1 MERRPL
7 ERPNETQ
14 DRTPGV
20 PQTELWPTGA
30 RSERGENTMTSTA
43 LAPALRT
50 VSGGRGSADTRLE
63 PLRRAH
69 TASSRATIHVLI
81 ANHQPIV
88 RHGLRAL
95 IELEPDLQMIGETDD
110 GGEAVRM
117 ARQLR
122 PDVVL
127 IDLSIPTVDG
137 ISATRMIRA
146 ELRDTHVVVMTGVHE
161 DTSAIEAIRAGAAAY
176 LLRDARIDD
185 LLRTIRGAGTG
196 QVALPAQMAARMVR
210 LVGGHDVLSHRE
222 IDVLSLVAR
231 GLANKQ
237 VARELGITEST
248 VKTHVSHILSKL
260 ELPSRTQLALY
271 AARTGLVALH
281 HRNVAAFPRRT

>member
-1 MERRPL
+1 M
-7 ERPNETQ
+7 
-14 DRTPGV
+14 
-20 PQTELWPTGA
+20 
-30 RSERGENTMTSTA
+30 MSTA
-43 LAPALRT
+43 LALEIPT
-50 VSGGRGSADTRLE
+50 VSVARASTDTGLE
-63 PLRRAH
+63 SVLRAY
-69 TASSRATIHVLI
+69 TASSRLTVRVLI

-95 IELEPDLQMIGETDD
+95 IATEPDLQVVGETDD
-110 GGEAVRM
+110 GGEAVRL

-146 ELRDTHVVVMTGVHE
+146 ERRDTQVVVMTGVDE

-176 LLRDARIDD
+176 LLKSSRIDD
-185 LLRTIRGAGTG
+185 LLRTVRGAGAG
-196 QVALPAQMAARMVR
+196 QVALPAQTAARMLR
-210 LVGGHDVLSHRE
+210 LVDGHDVLSHRE
-222 IDVLSLVAR
+222 TEVLSLVAR

-248 VKTHVSHILSKL
+248 VKTHVSGMLSKL
-260 ELPSRTQLALY
+260 GLPSRTQLALY
-271 AARTGLVALH
+271 AARNGLVALDH
-281 HRNVAAFPRRT
+281 LGAEAATAGKADVVRWA